1 MMKKNKLQKILFSK
15 ELLKAT
21 KEVQKEWIQEL
32 GLENLDQTEIV
43 DINEYTPGK
52 ALNMGIS
59 KAINNVFSSGPGGKK
74 KKKFWVFLGFFS
86 HTKYKGNRFFE
97 VFLRSFWV
105 FFGCFSAVV
114 RSVVWV

>member
-43 DINEYTPGK
+43 DINEYPLLK
-52 ALNMGIS
+52 DPPEADE
-59 KAINNVFSSGPGGKK
+59 
-74 KKKFWVFLGFFS
+74 
-86 HTKYKGNRFFE
+86 H
-97 VFLRSFWV
+97 
-105 FFGCFSAVV
+105 
-114 RSVVWV
+114 

>member
-43 DINEYTPGK
+43 DINEYPLLK
-52 ALNMGIS
+52 DPPEAD
-59 KAINNVFSSGPGGKK
+59 
-74 KKKFWVFLGFFS
+74 
-86 HTKYKGNRFFE
+86 
-97 VFLRSFWV
+97 
-105 FFGCFSAVV
+105 
-114 RSVVWV
+114 